1 MILMDFKKKV
11 WYFSFLNLVVSLL
24 QFFFISYKLEHF
36 NHSLNVPSKAINE
49 KPRFSNVSCVFFSF
63 FLFFKLN
70 LSNRK
75 SVLP

>member
-1 MILMDFKKKV
+1 MDLKKKV

>member
-1 MILMDFKKKV
+1 MILMDLKKK
-11 WYFSFLNLVVSLL
+11 SVVF
-24 QFFFISYKLEHF
+24 QFFKSGGFIASVFFISYKLEHF